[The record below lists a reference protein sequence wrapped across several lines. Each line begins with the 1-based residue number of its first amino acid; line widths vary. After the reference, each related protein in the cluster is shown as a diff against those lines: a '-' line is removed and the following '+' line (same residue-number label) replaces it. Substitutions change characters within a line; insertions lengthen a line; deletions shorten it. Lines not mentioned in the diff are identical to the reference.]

1 MSRKPKAALA
11 PSKAPAR
18 GASARDGRDGF
29 AAALKERIGF
39 APYDRF
45 LDALSSVRELPGA
58 YPTALTVTERRKAL
72 QEVDSGRLQKAAALT
87 REACTEWGDMFG
99 ILSSVTEVM
108 AGLPQLWQG
117 PEELVEALRGTPQN
131 PGIADIIVPE
141 TERAAVVKT
150 GITLGV
156 GLGRLSRVDVMGTP
170 MRRLTHW
177 DSEHLGYHW
186 ADDTWWVN
194 TSQGPQWIDPH
205 SDDGEWVL
213 FLPYGEKYPWKKAPW
228 KAITLAYTLAR
239 DSWFQRARYG
249 QTIAPTRVGT
259 VSSDSTEEHRQAF
272 AALLANAVFD
282 NWMVLRPGETYQVQG
297 VSGGDSTLAVFEQAD
312 AWARRT
318 IVTAIKGET
327 VTTDGSSG
335 FNAGSVQ
342 ERMSG
347 AKLAFYAR
355 ALARYEARIFSWA
368 SYDLTGSHARVTR
381 TYDTKTPGDAAAKI
395 KAIDDVGKAV
405 ASLKAGLDSFGL
417 RPKIES
423 IKALVESV
431 GVEVEPV
438 TQEAADAVS

>member
-1 MSRKPKAALA
+1 VPRKTESAAA
-11 PSKAPAR
+11 PSRAPAR
-18 GASARDGRDGF
+18 RAPARDSAAAF
-29 AAALKERIGF
+29 AAAFKERTGF

-58 YPTALTVTERRKAL
+58 YPTALTVAERRKAL
-72 QEVDSGRLQKAAALT
+72 QEVDGGRLQRAAALT
-87 REACTEWGDMFG
+87 REACTEWGDLFG
-99 ILSSVTEVM
+99 VLSSVTEVM

-117 PEELVEALRGTPQN
+117 PEELVEVLRGTPDR
-131 PGIADIIVPE
+131 PGIADILVPE
-141 TERAAVVKT
+141 TERASVVKA

-170 MRRLTHW
+170 MRRLAHW

-186 ADDTWWVN
+186 SDDTWWVN

-205 SDDGEWVL
+205 DDDGEWVL

-249 QTIAPTRVGT
+249 QVIAPTRVGKT
-259 VSSDSTEEHRQAF
+259 STESSEEHRQVF
-272 AALLANAVFD
+272 ASLLANAVFD
-282 NWMVLRPGETYQVQG
+282 NWMLLRPGEEYEVKG
-297 VSGGDSTLAVFEQAD
+297 VSGGDNTLAVFEQAD

-327 VTTDGSSG
+327 VTTDGSAG

-355 ALARYEARIFSWA
+355 AVSRFEARIFSWA
-368 SYDLTGSHARVTR
+368 AHDLDGRHAHVAR
-381 TYDTKTPGDAAAKI
+381 TYDTRTPGDAAAKI
-395 KAIDDVGKAV
+395 KAIEDAGKAIASIV
-405 ASLKAGLDSFGL
+405 AGAKEVGL
-417 RPKIES
+417 RPKAQS
-423 IKALVESV
+423 IRALIESV
-431 GVEVEPV
+431 GVEVEPMHAES
-438 TQEAADAVS
+438 QDAIS